1 MENTKW
7 NKVFIKPHYN
17 EDGIE
22 FIWGGKIPEPDKKVL
37 VYTSKSKKVYIDM
50 WVDSYKG
57 ARFKNTVEPVVYWMN
72 LPEPP
77 RIVKQ
82 QRNISIQLK
91 NNMLSKIMLA

>member
-1 MENTKW
+1 MEDAKW
-7 NKVFIKPHYN
+7 NKVFIKQHYN

-22 FIWGGKIPEPDKKVL
+22 FVWGGKIPEPNKKVL

-72 LPEPP
+72 LPELPE
-77 RIVKQ
+77 IEEIYYNGYVIQK
-82 QRNISIQLK
+82 NSI
-91 NNMLSKIMLA
+91 